1 MHQQK
6 ILTYLSG
13 LSLMAASMGMSG
25 AAHAALSITTNHD
38 GGDPAKPM
46 YTVDTNAGLVFK
58 VRGYDNKVSTQS
70 AGDISSLIYNGIQY
84 TDQTRGTQLNSG
96 ADFLYKGISAVG
108 VKAELVD
115 AAGNATPAS
124 NANGGVVSGN
134 DYVKITLT
142 SDNLAG
148 GVLTHYYMVKQGE
161 PNIYMGTYFTAEP
174 DTLNLVRYIVRVPI
188 GVLPNGTAAGTPGG
202 LSPDGYWPDDLRG
215 TSGAIEASDVFG
227 FASTDARYGQSRSK
241 HYSNMRLKDW
251 SYIGGTGN
259 NVGLWIMRD
268 NNEGN
273 SGGPFYRSLLNQIT
287 ATTNELTY
295 IVNYGE
301 AQTEAYR
308 FNLLN
313 SYTLM
318 FTNGQTPSAPDTSW
332 FSKLNLLGYAGPL
345 QRGAVA
351 VAGLSGRSS
360 SASYTAGFANAQ
372 AQYWADAD
380 PVDGSFSSEG
390 MRPGDYLMT
399 IYKNE
404 IAVDQRNISVTAEQ
418 VTALPAIA
426 ITGDPDSA
434 LALWRIG
441 SWDGTPHEFIN
452 GDKLTTMHPSDVRL
466 SPWIV
471 PDYVVGKSSPATG
484 FAAYQWKDYNG
495 IVKIKFTLRRGQTL
509 PYTVRVGTT
518 AEMGGARPQIKV
530 NGWSSAIPP
539 ATPKVSR
546 NLTVGTYRGVNRMYQ
561 FNIPAS
567 ELVVGENVISISPV
581 SGTSGSKFLSPGI
594 AYDAVDL
601 IRTPQ

>member
-1 MHQQK
+1 MHKQT
-6 ILTYLSG
+6 LLAYLARVAS
-13 LSLMAASMGMSG
+13 MAATMGISG
-25 AAHAALSITTNHD
+25 AALAAVSITTNHD

-46 YTVDTNAGLVFK
+46 YTIDTNAGLVFK
-58 VRGYDNKVSTQS
+58 VRGYDNKVNTQS
-70 AGDISSLIYNGIQY
+70 AGDIASLIYNGIQY

-96 ADFLYKGISAVG
+96 ADYLYKGISVVG
-108 VKAELVD
+108 VQAELVD

-124 NANGGVVSGN
+124 SINGGVVSGD

-161 PNIYMGTYFTAEP
+161 PNIYMGTHFTAEP

-188 GVLPNGTAAGTPGG
+188 AALPNGTAAGTPGG

-215 TSGAIEASDVFG
+215 TNGAIEASDVFG

-259 NVGLWIMRD
+259 NVGLWIVRD

-301 AQTEAYR
+301 AQTEPYR

-318 FTNGQTPSAPDTSW
+318 FTNGQTPTAPDTGW
-332 FSKLNLLGYAGPL
+332 FAKLNLLGYAGPL
-345 QRGAVA
+345 QRGAVS
-351 VAGLSGRSS
+351 VAGLSGRSPK
-360 SASYTAGFANAQ
+360 AAYTAGFANAK
-372 AQYWADAD
+372 AQYWVDAD
-380 PVDGSFSSEG
+380 PVDGHFSSEQ

-404 IAVDQRNISVTAEQ
+404 IAVDQRTVSVTAEQ
-418 VTALPAIA
+418 RNELPAIA
-426 ITGDPDSA
+426 ITGDPDA
-434 LALWRIG
+434 AVALWRIG
-441 SWDGTPHEFIN
+441 SWDGTPNEFIN

-471 PDYVVGKSSPATG
+471 PDYVVGKSTPATG
-484 FAAYQWKDYNG
+484 FAAYQWKDHNG
-495 IVKIKFTLRRGQTL
+495 VVKIKFTLRRGQTL
-509 PYTVRVGTT
+509 PYTLRIGTT
-518 AEMGGARPQIKV
+518 AEMGGARPQVKV
-530 NGWSSAIPP
+530 NGWTSAVPP

-546 NLTVGTYRGVNRMYQ
+546 NLTVGTYRGINRMYQ

-581 SGTSGSKFLSPGI
+581 SGTLGVKFLSPGI
-594 AYDAVDL
+594 SFDAVDL
-601 IRTPQ
+601 IRSPQ